1 MKIDIFN
8 HIFPKTYFDK
18 MVKVAPNGKDMH
30 KRVRNIPCIVDL
42 DERFRI
48 MDMFDEYAQ
57 IICLGSPPIEVFGP
71 PPISTDMAKLA
82 NDGMAELVQKYPE
95 RFPGFI
101 ASLPMNDPEGLLS
114 EANRA
119 IKDLGA
125 VGVQVFTNVLGRPLT
140 KPRRCRSSTSWQ
152 WPTTKP
158 GTMPLFDLMAELD
171 RPIWMHPAR
180 GADFPDYKGEPKSH
194 YEIWF
199 VFGWPYE
206 TSVAMAHMV
215 FSGLFDRHP
224 DLKIITHHLGG
235 MIPYFEGRVGP
246 GWDQLGT
253 RTSDED
259 YTLLLK
265 KLKKRPLDYFRLFYA
280 DTALFGAREA
290 TICGLK
296 FFGVDRVL
304 FASDSPFDPEKGSAY
319 IRSTI
324 EIIDSLDIKPEKRQ
338 AIYEKKK
345 KIFFFFFFEI
355 IDSLDIK
362 PAERK
367 AIYEGNARRLLK
379 LK

>member
-8 HIFPKTYFDK
+8 HIFPKSFFDK
-18 MVKVAPNGKDMH
+18 MVSIAPNAKDIN

-48 MDMFDEYAQ
+48 LDRFEGYVQ
-57 IICLGSPPIEVFGP
+57 IICLPNPPIESLASP
-71 PPISTDMAKLA
+71 PLSTELAKLA
-82 NDGMAELVQKYPE
+82 NDGMAELVRKYPD

-101 ASLPMNDPEGLLS
+101 ASLPMNDPEGLLK
-114 EANRA
+114 EARRA
-119 IKDLGA
+119 IIDLKA
-125 VGVQVFTNVLGRPLT
+125 VGVQIFTNVSGRPLD
-140 KPRRCRSSTSWQ
+140 KPE
-152 WPTTKP
+152 
-158 GTMPLFDLMAELD
+158 TMPLFDLMAELD

-194 YEIWF
+194 YEIWWTL
-199 VFGWPYE
+199 GWPYE
-206 TSVAMAHMV
+206 TSVAMAHLV

-224 DLKIITHHLGG
+224 DIKIITHHLGG

-259 YTLLLK
+259 YTLILK
-265 KLKKRPLDYFRLFYA
+265 KLKRPHLDYFKLFYA
-280 DTALFGAREA
+280 DTAMFGAREA

-296 FFGVDRVL
+296 FFGPERIL
-304 FASDSPFDPEKGSAY
+304 FGSDSPFDPEKGSAY
-319 IRSTI
+319 IRWTI
-324 EIIDSLDIKPEKRQ
+324 ELIDSLEISSADRQ
-338 AIYEKKK
+338 
-345 KIFFFFFFEI
+345 
-355 IDSLDIK
+355 
-362 PAERK
+362 

>member
-1 MKIDIFN
+1 MKIDIFT
-8 HIFPKTYFDK
+8 HIFPKTYFDR
-18 MVKVAPNGKDMH
+18 MVKVAPKGKDMH
-30 KRVRNIPCIVDL
+30 KRVRNIPSIVNL
-42 DERFRI
+42 EERFRI
-48 MDMFDEYAQ
+48 MDMFKDYAQ
-57 IICLGSPPIEVFGP
+57 VLCLGSPPIEAFGP

-82 NDGMAELVQKYPE
+82 NDGMAELVQKYPD

-101 ASLPMNDPEGLLS
+101 ASLPMNDPEGLLT
-114 EANRA
+114 ETKRA

-125 VGVQVFTNVLGRPLT
+125 VGVQVFTNVLGKPLT
-140 KPRRCRSSTSWQ
+140 QPE
-152 WPTTKP
+152 
-158 GTMPLFDLMAELD
+158 TMRLFDLMAEID

-180 GADFPDYKGEPKSH
+180 GADFPDYKSESKSH

-199 VFGWPYE
+199 IFGWPYE
-206 TSVAMAHMV
+206 TSAAMGHLV
-215 FSGLFDRHP
+215 FSGLFDHHP
-224 DLKIITHHLGG
+224 DLKIITHHMGG

-265 KLKKRPLDYFRLFYA
+265 KLKKRPLDYFHLFYA

-290 TICGLK
+290 TVCGLK
-296 FFGVDRVL
+296 FFGPERVL

-319 IRSTI
+319 IRWTS
-324 EIIDSLDIKPEKRQ
+324 EIIDSLDIKPQ
-338 AIYEKKK
+338 
-345 KIFFFFFFEI
+345 
-355 IDSLDIK
+355 
-362 PAERK
+362 ERK

>member
-8 HIFPKTYFDK
+8 HIFPKSYFDK

-30 KRVRNIPCIVDL
+30 KRVRNIPCIFDL

-82 NDGMAELVQKYPE
+82 NDGMAELVRKYPD

-101 ASLPMNDPEGLLS
+101 ASLPMNDPKGLLA

-140 KPRRCRSSTSWQ
+140 KPE
-152 WPTTKP
+152 
-158 GTMPLFDLMAELD
+158 TMPLFDLMAELD

-319 IRSTI
+319 IRSAI
-324 EIIDSLDIKPEKRQ
+324 EIIDSLDIKAGERQ
-338 AIYEKKK
+338 
-345 KIFFFFFFEI
+345 
-355 IDSLDIK
+355 
-362 PAERK
+362 

-379 LK
+379 LKQLQ